1 MPEPEDDR
9 APEDLVLYEIIEPH
23 IARITLNRPER
34 RNAVRFPD
42 MHEALAS
49 AVEQAEDDDSVKV
62 VILTGAGSHF
72 CAGEDVQRTP
82 VETFGL
88 EKGKRLPQ
96 SRRIRGITRNLDGD
110 FMLADKTVIAAVRG
124 AALGLGFK
132 LVLSCDLIV
141 ATEGATFGRPQTRI
155 GLGGF
160 DMFLPV
166 VLLRL
171 GINRGY
177 EAIITGRT
185 LSAEELE
192 NWGVLA
198 SVVADDELDDEA
210 LRYARAV
217 ANHSTDGLM
226 IGRKA
231 MQMFWTMMGL
241 PEWNVF
247 CQVSHPLFTNLVW
260 REDEANLFKER
271 ARTSSAS
278 GALKSVYKRWE
289 DLGFK

>member
-1 MPEPEDDR
+1 M
-9 APEDLVLYEIIEPH
+9 
-23 IARITLNRPER
+23 
-34 RNAVRFPD
+34 
-42 MHEALAS
+42 
-49 AVEQAEDDDSVKV
+49 KV

-96 SRRIRGITRNLDGD
+96 SQRIRGITRNLDGD

-132 LVLSCDLIV
+132 LALSCDLIV
-141 ATEGATFGRPQTRI
+141 AAEGATFGRPQTRI

-171 GINRGY
+171 GIDRGY

-185 LSAEELE
+185 LTAEELDS
-192 NWGVLA
+192 WGVLA
-198 SVVADDELDDEA
+198 SVVADGWLRGRSAALRQGGGQPLNGWLDDRPEGHSDVLDHDGPSGVERVLPRWA
-210 LRYARAV
+210 TRSLRTWYGA
-217 ANHSTDGLM
+217 D
-226 IGRKA
+226 
-231 MQMFWTMMGL
+231 
-241 PEWNVF
+241 
-247 CQVSHPLFTNLVW
+247 
-260 REDEANLFKER
+260 DEANLFKER
-271 ARTSSAS
+271 ARTDSAS
-278 GALKSVYKRWE
+278 GALKAVYQTVGGPRIRVE
-289 DLGFK
+289 SARPGARCSGGPRTGV